1 MDRLVARM
9 DAMGTPACVGLDPVF
24 ERLPDACT
32 EGSEVE
38 AIERFSLGVIEA
50 VAGVVPVV
58 KPQSACFERYGSA
71 GWAALELVV
80 NAAREAGLFVMLD
93 AKRGDISTSAQHY
106 ARSAARLGADA
117 VTVSP
122 YLGMSAVEPFLES
135 GLVVFALCRT
145 SNPDSNVIQA
155 ERLACGD
162 TVAEHVATMLN
173 ELGSRWMGERGI
185 SAVGAVVG
193 ATKAEECASLRK
205 RMPDTM
211 FLAPGIGAQ
220 GASAADIAPLSRS
233 DRSSIGSAG
242 LMPSASRS
250 VIYPGIDSAND
261 GSWTQSITD
270 AASAFAQDAKAAALG

>member
-1 MDRLVARM
+1 M

-24 ERLPDACT
+24 ERLPEACMV
-32 EGSEVE
+32 GSEVE
-38 AIERFSLGVIEA
+38 AIERFSLGVIQA
-50 VAGVVPVV
+50 VTGVVPVV

-71 GWAALELVV
+71 GWAALERVV
-80 NAAREAGLFVMLD
+80 SSARDAGLFVLLD

-122 YLGMSAVEPFLES
+122 YLGMSAIEPFLEA

-145 SNPDSNVIQA
+145 SNPDSHALQA
-155 ERLACGD
+155 ERLASGA
-162 TVAEHVATMLN
+162 TVAEHVATMLS
-173 ELGSRWMGERGI
+173 ELGSQWLGHRGI

-193 ATKAEECASLRK
+193 ATKADECASLRA
-205 RMPDTM
+205 RMPGTM

-220 GASAADIAPLSRS
+220 GASAADIAQLRRQ
-233 DRSSIGSAG
+233 DGGTVGTAC

-250 VIYPGIDSAND
+250 VLYPPARSAD
-261 GSWTQSITD
+261 TSDWKQAITQATR
-270 AASAFAQDAKAAALG
+270 AFATEASAAAMG